1 MQFSTTQASATELAS
16 SCIVVSIDDKGNLS
30 NAAEAINTSAE
41 QYLTDI
47 FDSGDFNGK
56 TGETLK
62 LIKVP
67 GMSAQRLILV
77 GSGKVDENGI
87 SAKNYIKIADAAA
100 AAIKKSGALQAS
112 LFLQDIPVAN
122 KDNAWKAEQAAIAC
136 ENALY
141 LFDQTK
147 SKPEHEAEDYSDA
160 IEAVLWAC
168 ENAESESMQAA
179 LEKGQAVA
187 HGVSVAKDL
196 GNMPANICTPS
207 YLAEQAE
214 VLATETGL
222 IETTIIDEAEL
233 DAMGAGAFVS
243 VSKGSSESG
252 KFIIM
257 KYLGA
262 EDKNEAPHMILGKG
276 ITFDTGGISLKPG
289 AGMDEMKFD
298 MCGAASVLGTM
309 TALTELK
316 PNINIIGM
324 ITTAENMPAGN
335 ASKPG
340 DVVTTLSGKTVE
352 ILNTDAEGRL
362 VLCDALTYA
371 IDNLKPASIVDI
383 ATLTGACMMALGTVN
398 SGLFTEDEALASQL
412 QQAAIDSHDKVWR
425 LPLEDDYQEQLDSN
439 FADIANIGGR
449 LAGSTTAACF
459 LARFTEGQSWAHLDI
474 AGTAWHSGG
483 KNKGSTGRPVPL
495 LVNYL
500 LNK

>member
-1 MQFSTTQASATELAS
+1 
-16 SCIVVSIDDKGNLS
+16 
-30 NAAEAINTSAE
+30 
-41 QYLTDI
+41 
-47 FDSGDFNGK
+47 
-56 TGETLK
+56 
-62 LIKVP
+62 
-67 GMSAQRLILV
+67 
-77 GSGKVDENGI
+77 
-87 SAKNYIKIADAAA
+87 
-100 AAIKKSGALQAS
+100 
-112 LFLQDIPVAN
+112 
-122 KDNAWKAEQAAIAC
+122 
-136 ENALY
+136 
-141 LFDQTK
+141 
-147 SKPEHEAEDYSDA
+147 
-160 IEAVLWAC
+160 
-168 ENAESESMQAA
+168 
-179 LEKGQAVA
+179 
-187 HGVSVAKDL
+187 
-196 GNMPANICTPS
+196 MPPNICTPT

-214 VLATETGL
+214 ALAEETGL
-222 IETTIIDEAEL
+222 IETIIIDEAEL

-243 VSKGSSESG
+243 VSKGSTEPG

-257 KYLGA
+257 KYQGA
-262 EDKNEAPHMILGKG
+262 KDANEAPHLILGKG

-289 AGMDEMKFD
+289 AGMDEMKYD

-398 SGLFTEDEALASQL
+398 SGLFTEDESLATEL
-412 QQAAIDSHDKVWR
+412 QKAAVDSHDKVWR

-500 LNK
+500 LNKNPA

>member
-1 MQFSTTQASATELAS
+1 MKFSTTQENAVEISA
-16 SCIVVSIDDKGNLS
+16 SCIVVSIDDKGKLS
-30 NAAEAINTSAE
+30 SAADHINTAAE

-47 FDSGDFNGK
+47 FDSGDFDGK
-56 TGETLK
+56 TGETLM

-67 GMSAQRLILV
+67 GITAQRLILV
-77 GSGKVDENGI
+77 GSGKTADGI
-87 SAKNYIKIADAAA
+87 TPKNFIKVAESAAT
-100 AAIKKSGALQAS
+100 AIKKSGALQAA
-112 LFLQDIPVAN
+112 LYLKDIVVIN
-122 KDNAWKAEQAAIAC
+122 KSDAWKAEQAAIAC
-136 ENALY
+136 ENVLY

-147 SKPEHEAEDYSDA
+147 SKPEHEAEDYSDS
-160 IEAVLWAC
+160 IENILWAGDT
-168 ENAESESMQAA
+168 SLQVS
-179 LEKGQAVA
+179 LEKGQAIA
-187 HGVSVAKDL
+187 HGISVAKDL
-196 GNMPANICTPS
+196 GNMPPNICTPT

-214 VLATETGL
+214 ALAEETGL
-222 IETTIIDEAEL
+222 IETVIIDEAEL

-243 VSKGSSESG
+243 VSKGSSEPG

-257 KYLGA
+257 KYQGA
-262 EDKNEAPHMILGKG
+262 EDPNEAAHMILGKG

-289 AGMDEMKFD
+289 AGMDEMKYD
-298 MCGAASVLGTM
+298 MCGAASVLGAM

-316 PNINIIGM
+316 PKINIIGM

-383 ATLTGACMMALGTVN
+383 ATLTGACMMALGAVN
-398 SGLFTEDEALASQL
+398 SGLFTEDETLAAEL
-412 QQAAIDSHDKVWR
+412 QKAAVDSHDKVWR
-425 LPLEDDYQEQLDSN
+425 LPLEDDYQELLNSN

-449 LAGSTTAACF
+449 LAGATTAACF

-483 KNKGSTGRPVPL
+483 KNKGSTGRPVSL

>member
-1 MQFSTTQASATELAS
+1 MQFSTTQENACELLA
-16 SCIVVSIDDKGNLS
+16 SCIVVSIDDQGKLS
-30 NAAEAINTSAE
+30 SAANSIDKAAE

-47 FDSGDFNGK
+47 FDSGDFDGK
-56 TGETLK
+56 TGETLM
-62 LIKVP
+62 LFKVP
-67 GMSAQRLILV
+67 GITAQRLILV
-77 GSGKVDENGI
+77 GTGKTAEGI
-87 SAKNYIKIADAAA
+87 TAKNYIKVAEAAA
-100 AAIKKSGALQAS
+100 SAIKKSGALQAA
-112 LFLQDIPVAN
+112 LYLQDIPVIG

-147 SKPEHEAEDYSDA
+147 SKPEHEKEDYSDS
-160 IEAVLWAC
+160 IENILWAG
-168 ENAESESMQAA
+168 NADVQAS
-179 LEKGQAVA
+179 LEKGQAIA

-196 GNMPANICTPS
+196 GNMPPNICTPT

-214 VLATETGL
+214 ALAEETGL

-243 VSKGSSESG
+243 VSKGSSEPG
-252 KFIIM
+252 EFIIM
-257 KYLGA
+257 KYQGA
-262 EDKNEAPHMILGKG
+262 ADANEAPHLILGKG

-289 AGMDEMKFD
+289 AGMDEMKYD

-316 PNINIIGM
+316 PKINIIGM

-371 IDNLKPASIVDI
+371 IDNLKPASMVDI
-383 ATLTGACMMALGTVN
+383 ATLTGACMMALGNVN
-398 SGLFTEDEALASQL
+398 SGLFTEDESLAAEL
-412 QQAAIDSHDKVWR
+412 QKASVDAHDKVWR
-425 LPLEDDYQEQLDSN
+425 LPLEDDYQELLDSN

-449 LAGSTTAACF
+449 LAGATTAACF
-459 LARFTEGQSWAHLDI
+459 LARFTEGHPWAHLDI

-500 LNK
+500 LNKQSAL

>member
-1 MQFSTTQASATELAS
+1 MQFSTTQTPVVDLAS
-16 SCIVVSIDDKGNLS
+16 SCIVVSIDDKGKLS
-30 NAAEAINTSAE
+30 SAAESIDQVAE

-47 FDSGDFNGK
+47 FDSGDFSGK
-56 TGETLK
+56 TGETLL

-67 GMSAQRLILV
+67 GITAQRLILV
-77 GSGKVDENGI
+77 GTGKTADGI
-87 SAKNYIKIADAAA
+87 SAKNYIKVADAAA
-100 AAIKKSGALQAS
+100 SAIKKSGALQAA
-112 LFLQDIPVAN
+112 LFLHDIPVTD

-141 LFDQTK
+141 SFDQTK
-147 SKPEHEAEDYSDA
+147 SKPEHEAEDYNDD
-160 IEAVLWAC
+160 IENILWSGP
-168 ENAESESMQAA
+168 SEEQAA
-179 LEKGQAVA
+179 LEKGQAI
-187 HGVSVAKDL
+187 GRGISVAKDL

-207 YLAEQAE
+207 YLAEQAQI
-214 VLATETGL
+214 LADETGL
-222 IETTIIDEAEL
+222 IETTIIDETEL
-233 DAMGAGAFVS
+233 EAMGAGAFVS

-257 KYLGA
+257 KYQGA
-262 EDKNEAPHMILGKG
+262 ADANEAPHMILGKG

-298 MCGAASVLGTM
+298 MCGAASVLGAM
-309 TALTELK
+309 TSLTELK

-398 SGLFTEDEALASQL
+398 SGLFTEDESLATQL
-412 QQAAIDSHDKVWR
+412 QQAALDSHDKVWR

-459 LARFTEGQSWAHLDI
+459 LARFTAGQSWAHLDI

-483 KNKGSTGRPVPL
+483 KNKGSTGRPVSL

>member
-1 MQFSTTQASATELAS
+1 MQFSTTQESAIDLTA
-16 SCIVVSIDDKGNLS
+16 SCIVVSINDKGQLS
-30 NAAEAINTSAE
+30 QAAKDINEVSQ
-41 QYLTDI
+41 QYLTDV
-47 FDSGDFNGK
+47 FNSGDFNGK
-56 TGETLK
+56 TGESLL

-67 GMSAQRLILV
+67 GIVAQRLILV
-77 GSGKVDENGI
+77 GSGDTSKEI
-87 SAKNYIKIADAAA
+87 TPKNYIKIAEAAA
-100 AAIKKSGALQAS
+100 TAIKKSGALQAA
-112 LFLQDIPVAN
+112 LYLDDIPVSN

-136 ENALY
+136 EDALY

-147 SKPEHEAEDYSDA
+147 SKPTREAEDYSDS
-160 IEAVLWAC
+160 IETILWSG
-168 ENAESESMQAA
+168 ETDLQAS
-179 LEKGQAVA
+179 LEKGQAIA
-187 HGVSVAKDL
+187 HGVAAAKDL
-196 GNMPANICTPS
+196 GNMPPNICTPT
-207 YLAEQAE
+207 YLAEQA
-214 VLATETGL
+214 VALAAETGL
-222 IETTIIDEAEL
+222 IETIIIDEEEL

-243 VSKGSSESG
+243 VSKGSTESG

-257 KYLGA
+257 KYQGA
-262 EDKNEAPHMILGKG
+262 KDPNEAPHLILGKG

-289 AGMDEMKFD
+289 AGMDEMKYD
-298 MCGAASVLGTM
+298 MCGAASVLGSM
-309 TALTELK
+309 VALTELK

-398 SGLFTEDEALASQL
+398 SGLFTENETLAEEL
-412 QQAAIDSHDKVWR
+412 QKAATDSHDKVWR

-459 LARFTEGQSWAHLDI
+459 LARFTEGQTWAHLDI

>member
-1 MQFSTTQASATELAS
+1 MQFSTTQNPVTEIAS
-16 SCIVVSIDDKGNLS
+16 SCILVSIDDKGQLS
-30 NAAEAINTSAE
+30 NAAESINQVSQ

-47 FDSGDFNGK
+47 FDSGDFSGK
-56 TGETLK
+56 TGETLL

-67 GMSAQRLILV
+67 GITAQRLILV
-77 GSGKVDENGI
+77 GSGKTATGI

-100 AAIKKSGALQAS
+100 LAIKKSGALQAS
-112 LFLQDIPVAN
+112 LFLQDIPVIDKN
-122 KDNAWKAEQAAIAC
+122 NAWKAEQAAIAC

-141 LFDQTK
+141 SFDQTK

-160 IEAVLWAC
+160 IENILWAC
-168 ENAESESMQAA
+168 QAEEKSAIQTA
-179 LEKGQAVA
+179 LNKGQAIA
-187 HGVSVAKDL
+187 HGISVAKDL
-196 GNMPANICTPS
+196 GNMPANICTPT
-207 YLAEQAE
+207 YLAEQAQA
-214 VLATETGL
+214 LAEETGL
-222 IETTIIDEAEL
+222 IETTIIDEEEL

-257 KYLGA
+257 KYQGA
-262 EDKNEAPHMILGKG
+262 ADANEAPHMILGKG

-289 AGMDEMKFD
+289 AGMDEMKYD
-298 MCGAASVLGTM
+298 MCGAASVLGAM
-309 TALTELK
+309 TSLTELK
-316 PNINIIGM
+316 PKVNIIGM

-371 IDNLKPASIVDI
+371 IDNIKPASIVDI

-398 SGLFTEDEALASQL
+398 SGLFTEDESLATQL
-412 QQAAIDSHDKVWR
+412 QQAAQDSHDKIWR

>member
-1 MQFSTTQASATELAS
+1 MQFSTTQESAIDLTA
-16 SCIVVSIDDKGNLS
+16 SCIVVSINDKGQLS
-30 NAAEAINTSAE
+30 QAAKDINEASQ
-41 QYLTDI
+41 QYLTDV
-47 FDSGDFNGK
+47 FNSGDFNGK
-56 TGETLK
+56 TGESLL

-67 GMSAQRLILV
+67 GIAAQRLILV
-77 GSGKVDENGI
+77 GSGDTSKEI
-87 SAKNYIKIADAAA
+87 TPKNFIKIATTAAT
-100 AAIKKSGALQAS
+100 AIKKSGALQAA
-112 LFLQDIPVAN
+112 LYLDDIPVSN

-136 ENALY
+136 EDALY

-147 SKPEHEAEDYSDA
+147 SKPTREAEDYSDS
-160 IEAVLWAC
+160 IETILWSG
-168 ENAESESMQAA
+168 ETDLQAS
-179 LEKGQAVA
+179 LEKGQAIA
-187 HGVSVAKDL
+187 HGVAAAKDL
-196 GNMPANICTPS
+196 GNMPPNICTPT
-207 YLAEQAE
+207 YLAEQA
-214 VLATETGL
+214 VALAAETGL
-222 IETTIIDEAEL
+222 IETIIIDEEEL

-243 VSKGSSESG
+243 VSKGSTESG

-257 KYLGA
+257 KYQGA
-262 EDKNEAPHMILGKG
+262 KDPNEAPHLILGKG

-289 AGMDEMKFD
+289 AGMDEMKYD
-298 MCGAASVLGTM
+298 MCGAASVLGSM
-309 TALTELK
+309 VALTELK

-398 SGLFTEDEALASQL
+398 SGLFTENETLAEEL
-412 QQAAIDSHDKVWR
+412 QKAATDSHDKVWR

-459 LARFTEGQSWAHLDI
+459 LARFTEGQTWAHLDI

>member
-1 MQFSTTQASATELAS
+1 MQFSTTQAPVIELAS
-16 SCIVVSIDDKGNLS
+16 SCILVSIDDKGKLS
-30 NAAEAINTSAE
+30 SAAESIDKVSE

-56 TGETLK
+56 TGETLL

-67 GMSAQRLILV
+67 GITAQRLILV
-77 GSGKVDENGI
+77 GSGKTADGI
-87 SAKNYIKIADAAA
+87 TAKNYIKIADAAA
-100 AAIKKSGALQAS
+100 TAIKKSGALQAA
-112 LFLQDIPVAN
+112 LFLQDIPVTG
-122 KDNAWKAEQAAIAC
+122 KDNAWKAEQVAIAC
-136 ENALY
+136 ENSLY
-141 LFDQTK
+141 SFDQTK

-160 IEAVLWAC
+160 IENILWAC
-168 ENAESESMQAA
+168 QAEDSETAQAS
-179 LEKGQAVA
+179 LGKGQAIA
-187 HGVSVAKDL
+187 RGITVAKDL
-196 GNMPANICTPS
+196 GNMPANICTPT
-207 YLAEQAE
+207 YLAEQAQT
-214 VLATETGL
+214 LADETGL
-222 IETTIIDEAEL
+222 IETTIIDEVEL
-233 DAMGAGAFVS
+233 EAMGAGAFVS

-257 KYLGA
+257 KYQGA
-262 EDKNEAPHMILGKG
+262 ADANEAPHMILGKG

-289 AGMDEMKFD
+289 AGMDEMKYD
-298 MCGAASVLGTM
+298 MCGAASVLGAM

-383 ATLTGACMMALGTVN
+383 ATLTGACMMALGNVN
-398 SGLFTEDEALASQL
+398 SGLFTEDESLATQL
-412 QQAAIDSHDKVWR
+412 QQAAIDSHDKVRR

>member
-1 MQFSTTQASATELAS
+1 MQFSTTQESAIDLTA
-16 SCIVVSIDDKGNLS
+16 SCIVVSINDKGQLS
-30 NAAEAINTSAE
+30 QAAKDINEVSQ
-41 QYLTDI
+41 QYLTDV
-47 FDSGDFNGK
+47 FNSGDFNGK
-56 TGETLK
+56 TGESLL

-67 GMSAQRLILV
+67 GIVAQRLILV
-77 GSGKVDENGI
+77 GSGDTSKEINP
-87 SAKNYIKIADAAA
+87 KNYIKIAGSAAT
-100 AAIKKSGALQAS
+100 AIKKSGALQAA
-112 LFLQDIPVAN
+112 LYLDDIPVSN

-136 ENALY
+136 EDALY

-147 SKPEHEAEDYSDA
+147 SKPTREAEDYSDS
-160 IEAVLWAC
+160 IETILWSG
-168 ENAESESMQAA
+168 ETDLQAS
-179 LEKGQAVA
+179 LEKGQAIA
-187 HGVSVAKDL
+187 HGVAAAKDL
-196 GNMPANICTPS
+196 GNMPPNICTPT
-207 YLAEQAE
+207 YLAEQA
-214 VLATETGL
+214 VALAAETGL
-222 IETTIIDEAEL
+222 IETIIIDEEEL

-243 VSKGSSESG
+243 VSKGSTESG

-257 KYLGA
+257 KYQGA
-262 EDKNEAPHMILGKG
+262 KDPNEAPHLILGKG

-289 AGMDEMKFD
+289 AGMDEMKYD
-298 MCGAASVLGTM
+298 MCGAASVLGSM
-309 TALTELK
+309 VALTELK

-398 SGLFTEDEALASQL
+398 SGLFTENETLAEEL
-412 QQAAIDSHDKVWR
+412 QKAATDSHDKVWR

-459 LARFTEGQSWAHLDI
+459 LARFTEGQTWAHLDI

>member
-1 MQFSTTQASATELAS
+1 MQFSTTQDPAIELDA
-16 SCIVVSIDDKGNLS
+16 SCIVVSIDDKGELS
-30 NAAEAINTSAE
+30 SAAESINQVAE
-41 QYLTDI
+41 HYLTDI
-47 FDSGDFNGK
+47 FENGDFSGK
-56 TGETLK
+56 TGETLM
-62 LIKVP
+62 LVKVP
-67 GMSAQRLILV
+67 GISAQRLILV
-77 GSGKVDENGI
+77 GSGKA
-87 SAKNYIKIADAAA
+87 SADITPKNYIKVAEAAA
-100 AAIKKSGALQAS
+100 GAIKKSGALQAA
-112 LFLQDIPVAN
+112 LYLQDIQVSG

-141 LFDQTK
+141 FFDQTK
-147 SKPEHEAEDYSDA
+147 SKPEHEAEDYTDS
-160 IEAVLWAC
+160 IENILWAGDI
-168 ENAESESMQAA
+168 SLQSA
-179 LEKGQAVA
+179 LEKGQAIA
-187 HGVSVAKDL
+187 RGVSVAKDL
-196 GNMPANICTPS
+196 GNMPANICTPT

-214 VLATETGL
+214 ALAEETGL
-222 IETTIIDEAEL
+222 IETIIIDETEL
-233 DAMGAGAFVS
+233 ETMGAGAFVS
-243 VSKGSSESG
+243 VAKGSSESG

-257 KYLGA
+257 KYQGA
-262 EDKNEAPHMILGKG
+262 EDANEAPHMILGKG

-298 MCGAASVLGTM
+298 MCGAASVLGAM
-309 TALTELK
+309 TSLTELK
-316 PNINIIGM
+316 PKVNIIGM

-340 DVVTTLSGKTVE
+340 DVVTTLSGQTVE

-398 SGLFTEDEALASQL
+398 SGLFTENEALAAEL
-412 QQAAIDSHDKVWR
+412 QQAALDSHDKVWR

-459 LARFTEGQSWAHLDI
+459 LARFTKGQTWAHLDI

>member
-1 MQFSTTQASATELAS
+1 MQFSTTQENATELAA
-16 SCIVVSIDDKGNLS
+16 SCIVVSINDKGQLS
-30 NAAEAINTSAE
+30 SAAESINKNADD
-41 QYLTDI
+41 YLTDI

-56 TGETLK
+56 TGETLM
-62 LIKVP
+62 LVKVP
-67 GMSAQRLILV
+67 GITAQRLILV
-77 GSGKVDENGI
+77 GSGSTEKEI
-87 SAKNYIKIADAAA
+87 SPKDFIKIAEASA
-100 AAIKKSGALQAS
+100 AAIKKTGALQAA
-112 LFLQDIPVAN
+112 LYLEDIPVSN
-122 KDNAWKAEQAAIAC
+122 KNNSWKAEQAAIAC

-147 SKPEHEAEDYSDA
+147 SKPAREAEDYSDS
-160 IEAVLWAC
+160 IENILWAG
-168 ENAESESMQAA
+168 EAELQSS
-179 LEKGQAVA
+179 LEKGQAIA

-196 GNMPANICTPS
+196 GNMPPNICTPT
-207 YLAEQAE
+207 YLAEQAIA
-214 VLATETGL
+214 LAAETGL

-233 DAMGAGAFVS
+233 EAMGAGAFVS
-243 VSKGSSESG
+243 VSKGSTEPG
-252 KFIIM
+252 KFVIM
-257 KYLGA
+257 KYQGA
-262 EDKNEAPHMILGKG
+262 DDANEAPHLILGKG

-289 AGMDEMKFD
+289 AGMDEMKYD

-309 TALTELK
+309 VALTELK
-316 PNINIIGM
+316 PKINIIGM

-398 SGLFTEDEALASQL
+398 SGLFTEDESLAAEL
-412 QQAAIDSHDKVWR
+412 QKAAVDSHDKVWR
-425 LPLEDDYQEQLDSN
+425 LPLEDDYQELLDSN

-449 LAGSTTAACF
+449 LAGATTAACF

-474 AGTAWHSGG
+474 AGTAWNSGG

>member
-1 MQFSTTQASATELAS
+1 MQFSTTQAPAVELAS
-16 SCIVVSIDDKGNLS
+16 SCLVVSIDDKGTLS
-30 NAAEAINTSAE
+30 SAAESINQVAE
-41 QYLTDI
+41 QYLTDL

-56 TGETLK
+56 TGETLL

-67 GMSAQRLILV
+67 GVTAQRLLLV
-77 GSGKVDENGI
+77 GSGNTADGI
-87 SAKNYIKIADAAA
+87 SAKNYIKIVDAVAS
-100 AAIKKSGALQAS
+100 AIKKTGALQAA
-112 LFLQDIPVAN
+112 LYLQDIPVLN
-122 KDNAWKAEQAAIAC
+122 KDSAWKAEQAAIAC
-136 ENALY
+136 ENSLY
-141 LFDQTK
+141 SFDQTK
-147 SKPEHEAEDYSDA
+147 SKPAHEAEDYSDA
-160 IEAVLWAC
+160 IENILWSGP
-168 ENAESESMQAA
+168 SEEQAA
-179 LEKGQAVA
+179 LEKGQAIA
-187 HGVSVAKDL
+187 RGISVAKDL

-214 VLATETGL
+214 ALAEETGL
-222 IETTIIDEAEL
+222 IETTVIDEAEL
-233 DAMGAGAFVS
+233 NAMGAGAFVS
-243 VSKGSSESG
+243 VAKGSSEPG

-257 KYLGA
+257 KYQGA
-262 EDKNEAPHMILGKG
+262 SDANEAPHMILGKG

-298 MCGAASVLGTM
+298 MCGAASVLGAM

-316 PNINIIGM
+316 PKINIIGM

-398 SGLFTEDEALASQL
+398 SGLFTEDDALANEL

-425 LPLEDDYQEQLDSN
+425 LPLEEDYQEQLDSN

>member
-1 MQFSTTQASATELAS
+1 MQFSTTQESAIDLTA
-16 SCIVVSIDDKGNLS
+16 SCIVVSINDKGQLS
-30 NAAEAINTSAE
+30 KAAEDINEASQ
-41 QYLTDI
+41 QYLTDV
-47 FDSGDFNGK
+47 FNSGDFNGK
-56 TGETLK
+56 TGESLL

-67 GMSAQRLILV
+67 GMATQRLILV
-77 GSGKVDENGI
+77 GSGDTSKEI
-87 SAKNYIKIADAAA
+87 TPKNFIKIAETAA
-100 AAIKKSGALQAS
+100 AAIKKSGALQAA
-112 LFLQDIPVAN
+112 LYLDDIPVSN

-136 ENALY
+136 EDSLY

-147 SKPEHEAEDYSDA
+147 SKPTREAENYSDS
-160 IEAVLWAC
+160 IETILWAGDT
-168 ENAESESMQAA
+168 SLQAS
-179 LEKGQAVA
+179 LEKGQAIA
-187 HGVSVAKDL
+187 HGVAAAKDL
-196 GNMPANICTPS
+196 GNMPPNICTPT
-207 YLAEQAE
+207 YLAEQA
-214 VLATETGL
+214 VALAAETGL
-222 IETTIIDEAEL
+222 IETIIIDEDEL

-243 VSKGSSESG
+243 VSKGSTESG

-257 KYLGA
+257 KYQGA
-262 EDKNEAPHMILGKG
+262 QDPNEAPHLILGKG

-289 AGMDEMKFD
+289 AGMDEMKYD
-298 MCGAASVLGTM
+298 MCGAASVLGSM
-309 TALTELK
+309 VALTELK

-398 SGLFTEDEALASQL
+398 SGLFTENEALAEEL
-412 QQAAIDSHDKVWR
+412 QKAATDSHDKVWR

-459 LARFTEGQSWAHLDI
+459 LARFTEGQTWAHLDI